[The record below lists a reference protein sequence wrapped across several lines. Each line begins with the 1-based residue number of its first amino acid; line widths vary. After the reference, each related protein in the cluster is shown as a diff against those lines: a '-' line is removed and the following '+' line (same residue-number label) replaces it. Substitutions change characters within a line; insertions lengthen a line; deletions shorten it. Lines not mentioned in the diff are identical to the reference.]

1 MNNYKY
7 FNNMFVPTQGE
18 CLWSDNEQ
26 NNTIYKEF
34 LPCRE
39 LQPCIACY
47 WMSKRT
53 TVPNEVVIT
62 RIIPDGCMDIV
73 FNINNLSKGKGGV
86 VIGTMTSPE
95 ENLVN
100 DLRHF
105 VGVRFWPGAIF
116 PFIKN
121 SAKDFTNKGFSLEY
135 VWGKENTILNESVY
149 EAKNINGIIKILEK
163 TLKKKLLEIFYIDSV
178 IQNMLYNVY
187 KAKGNISI
195 KALAMNLNISQ
206 RQLSRKVNEWI
217 GVSPKT
223 FNNIVRFQ
231 NIINELN
238 TKSNRNFSEIAL
250 NNGYYDQAH
259 FIKKFKAFYGKTPG
273 QL

>member
-1 MNNYKY
+1 MNNCKH
-7 FNNMFVPTQGE
+7 FNTMFISTQGE
-18 CLWSDNEQ
+18 QLWSDAEQ
-26 NNTIYKEF
+26 NTTIYKEF

-39 LQPCIACY
+39 LQPYIACY
-47 WMSKRT
+47 WMSKVT
-53 TVPNEVVIT
+53 TVSNEVIT
-62 RIIPDGCMDIV
+62 SRIIPDGCMDIV
-73 FNINNLSKGKGGV
+73 FNMSSLSKRKEGV
-86 VIGTMTSPE
+86 VVGTMTSPE

-100 DLRHF
+100 DLRYF
-105 VGVRFWPGAIF
+105 VGIRFWPGAIV

-149 EAKNINGIIKILEK
+149 EAKNINDIIKILEK
-163 TLKKKLLEIFYIDSV
+163 TLKKKLLDIFYIDSV
-178 IQNMLYNVY
+178 IKNMLYNVY
-187 KAKGNISI
+187 KSKGNISV
-195 KALAMNLNISQ
+195 KALSINLNISQ

-231 NIINELN
+231 NIINELS
-238 TKSNRNFSEIAL
+238 TKRNRNFSEIAL

-259 FIKKFKAFYGKTPG
+259 FIKEFKAFYGKTPG